1 MANPNRNRQTGN
13 LKAESLPMSYET
25 AIARMYAL
33 GHELANAP
41 SHKFDLAHMRVLLAA
56 LNHPE
61 RKFPGV
67 LIAGTNGKGSTAATL
82 ASILRASGLRTGLYT
97 SPHLVRINERIRI
110 SGDEISDDDFAL
122 LHDVVDRTAERL
134 VEDGELPWHPSF
146 FEMLTA
152 IAFEY
157 FAQNKVEI
165 AVLEVGMGGRL
176 DATNVIEPRV
186 SVITDI
192 SLDHQK
198 FLGNTVAEIAREKA
212 GIIRP
217 CGVVVTLPQ
226 QPQANDVIGNT
237 ILELGAQAVSAVP
250 YVPPVSPASDRY
262 LVRGPGQPSE
272 SAAERRKNAAHGA
285 SRGSEEHSD
294 QAPAGRQKDREKEAF
309 PVSRYPLQVMGK
321 QILVET
327 PLVGRH
333 QLRNIA
339 LAIAT
344 AEVLRHQGFAITPET
359 IERGIRETRW
369 PGRFQVMP
377 AEGGTPEYV
386 FDVAHNPAGAWAL
399 RSTLSACYED
409 RPLTFVFGAMRD
421 KAIAEIAEILFPLA
435 VRVIATQADNPRS
448 ATPAEIRE
456 AAAHTLTDI
465 EDAVDVA
472 SALDRACSVG
482 SQDVVVITG
491 SIYIVGEAMR
501 ILGVKV

>member
-1 MANPNRNRQTGN
+1 
-13 LKAESLPMSYET
+13 MSYET
-25 AIARMYAL
+25 AVARMYAL
-33 GHELANAP
+33 GHELTQTP
-41 SHKFDLAHMRVLLAA
+41 SHKFDLAHMRVLLEA

-110 SGDEISDDDFAL
+110 NGSEVSDDDFAL

-134 VEDGELPWHPSF
+134 VEEGELPWHPSF

-198 FLGNTVAEIAREKA
+198 FLGNTLTEIAREKA

-217 CGVVVTLPQ
+217 GGVVVTLPQ
-226 QPQANDVIGNT
+226 QPQANDVIGGT
-237 ILELGAQAVSAVP
+237 ILELGAQGVSAVP
-250 YVPPVSPASDRY
+250 YVPPVSPGSDRY
-262 LVRGPGQPSE
+262 LTRTPE
-272 SAAERRKNAAHGA
+272 SAAECLA
-285 SRGSEEHSD
+285 
-294 QAPAGRQKDREKEAF
+294 
-309 PVSRYPLQVMGK
+309 SRYPLQVMGK
-321 QILVET
+321 QISVET
-327 PLVGRH
+327 PLIGRH

-344 AEVLRHQGFAITPET
+344 VEVLSHQGFPITPEA

-377 AEGGTPEYV
+377 AQGTAPEYI

-409 RPLTFVFGAMRD
+409 RLLTFVFGSMRD
-421 KAIAEIAEILFPLA
+421 KAIGEIAEILFPLA
-435 VRVIATQADNPRS
+435 ARVIATRADNPRS
-448 ATPAEIRE
+448 ATPDEIRE
-456 AAAHTLTDI
+456 AAARTSTDI
-465 EDAVDVA
+465 EDAIEVA
-472 SALDRACSVG
+472 SALDRARSLAG
-482 SQDVVVITG
+482 PRGIVVITG

-501 ILGVKV
+501 VLGVRV